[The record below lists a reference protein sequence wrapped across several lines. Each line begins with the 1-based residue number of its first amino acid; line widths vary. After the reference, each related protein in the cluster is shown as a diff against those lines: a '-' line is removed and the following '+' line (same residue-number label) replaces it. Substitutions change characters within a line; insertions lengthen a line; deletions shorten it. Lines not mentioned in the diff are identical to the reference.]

1 MTKTETLVE
10 NMVGRLQE
18 KGLKVLYAKCD
29 GFTTPEKL
37 QGAEPDVIGWDSNN
51 ELLHVGLVADSK
63 IIKLDN
69 TQKKIDILA
78 KLSMGS
84 GNSKGT
90 HIPFYL
96 GIPKDEE
103 NTRDQNFAE
112 KLTSQSS
119 VLQLKL

>member
-1 MTKTETLVE
+1 MPWIRT
-10 NMVGRLQE
+10 
-18 KGLKVLYAKCD
+18 
-29 GFTTPEKL
+29 
-37 QGAEPDVIGWDSNN
+37 VIGWDSNK

-63 IIKLDN
+63 IINSDS

-84 GNSKGT
+84 GSSKGT

-96 GIPKDEE
+96 GMSKDIE
-103 NTRDQNFAE
+103 NEDKNFAE
-112 KLTSQSS
+112 KLTSQNS

>member
-1 MTKTETLVE
+1 MTKTDVLVK

-29 GFTTPEKL
+29 GFTNPEKL
-37 QGAEPDVIGWDSNN
+37 QGAEPDVIGWDSDK

-63 IIKLDN
+63 IINSDS
-69 TQKKIDILA
+69 TQKKIDILG

-84 GNSKGT
+84 GSSKGT

-96 GIPKDEE
+96 GMPQDIE
-103 NTRDQNFAE
+103 NEDRYFAE
-112 KLTSQSS
+112 KLTSQNS